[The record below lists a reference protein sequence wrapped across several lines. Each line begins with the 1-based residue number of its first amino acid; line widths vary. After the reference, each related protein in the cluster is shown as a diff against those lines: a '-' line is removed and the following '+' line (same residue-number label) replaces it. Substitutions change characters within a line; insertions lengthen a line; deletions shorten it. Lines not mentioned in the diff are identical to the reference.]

1 MLGETHS
8 LVADFPEMAELVVQ
22 LSEDDQAFAKLNG
35 RYNALDKE
43 IRELELEDSPI
54 TDNAMQTLKHERAE
68 LKDVLYQSLLKA
80 KNNGV

>member
-8 LVADFPEMAELVVQ
+8 LVADFPEMAELVVR
-22 LSEDDQAFAKLNG
+22 LSEDDEAFAKLNG
-35 RYNALDKE
+35 RYNALDNE

-54 TDNAMQTLKHERAE
+54 TDNAMQKLKHERAE

-80 KNNGV
+80 KKSGE